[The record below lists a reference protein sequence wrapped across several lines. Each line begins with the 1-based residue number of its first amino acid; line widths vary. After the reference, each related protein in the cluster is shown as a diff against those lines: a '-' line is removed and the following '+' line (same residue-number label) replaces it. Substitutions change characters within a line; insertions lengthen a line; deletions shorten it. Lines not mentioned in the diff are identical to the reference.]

1 MYTKQPEAMKGAPKK
16 QEALSYGDN
25 TQMVF
30 LSIQIHLSLV
40 PHTLLSSHIQ
50 AQHLHV
56 LLHTSAPCLMLLT
69 LPETS
74 HMVPMVF
81 LVQFLSFKG

>member
-1 MYTKQPEAMKGAPKK
+1 MG
-16 QEALSYGDN
+16 GDN

-30 LSIQIHLSLV
+30 LSVQIHLLLV

-50 AQHLHV
+50 LQHLHV
-56 LLHTSAPCLMLLT
+56 LLHISAPWFMLLT
-69 LPETS
+69 LPEIS
-74 HMVPMVF
+74 YMVPMVF